1 MNPAPSESS
10 EPFESSTCGPSICQ
24 CLCPPHI
31 QGDHVEKRRKRK
43 DAVRNNLRWY
53 CERQRTVVDDSGG
66 LSTGLFNALPSPYI
80 PDDQLS
86 AIYSFF
92 NFLGSDGPLP
102 TKHDRFYAFYD
113 TTVSCADGTV
123 LLRWS
128 AFHAHCVPQ
137 YSLTAPSLLWS
148 GHSISRPTVS
158 LQKSRH
164 GTWKCSQATFLCPLT
179 RMFSHPSVT
188 FISAVWGQFAAHLI
202 LYKIS
207 PSLYPFT
214 FRSWYTGRWNLSS

>member
-10 EPFESSTCGPSICQ
+10 ELSKSSTCGPSICQ
-24 CLCPPHI
+24 RSCPPHI
-31 QGDHVEKRRKRK
+31 QGDHVEKCRKQK
-43 DAVRNNLRWY
+43 DAVCNNLRWFR
-53 CERQRTVVDDSGG
+53 ERQCTVVDDCGG
-66 LSTGLFNALPSPYI
+66 LSTKLFDTLPLPLHSGSSTI
-80 PDDQLS
+80 CNLQ
-86 AIYSFF
+86 
-92 NFLGSDGPLP
+92 FLGSDGPLP

-113 TTVSCADGTV
+113 TTMSCADGTV
-123 LLRWS
+123 FLRWS
-128 AFHAHCVPQ
+128 AFHAHRVPQ

-148 GHSISRPTVS
+148 GHSISHQTVS

-179 RMFSHPSVT
+179 RTSSHPSVT

-214 FRSWYTGRWNLSS
+214 FQSGYMERWNLSS